1 MKKFCFH
8 LIIGVLLQPLGRRV
22 DLEGYYKAI
31 VTPGTCV
38 YLYVHVFQIN
48 SKRTESKFLL
58 LLDNGIAHIIESVQN
73 VSCFSEV
80 FFRRAVEIG
89 PIENVVVLKFTY
101 MKHARGTV

>member
-38 YLYVHVFQIN
+38 YYVHVFQIN
-48 SKRTESKFLL
+48 SKRTESKLLL
-58 LLDNGIAHIIESVQN
+58 LLDNGIAYIIESVQN
-73 VSCFSEV
+73 VSCFFSS
-80 FFRRAVEIG
+80 FFRRALEIE

>member
-38 YLYVHVFQIN
+38 YYVHVFQIN

-80 FFRRAVEIG
+80 FLGEQWKLG
-89 PIENVVVLKFTY
+89 QLKMLQYLNLHT
-101 MKHARGTV
+101 